1 MTSQMGNANPR
12 RNHKSGVGGDPR
24 ETLSTRLSV
33 PSDKGVTRLC
43 FPGRRTEE
51 QPAQEP
57 ALRIADQILELLPDR
72 VAQAQVVMLG
82 DEALED
88 HKLIGIFADATDRQ
102 RRQMPQRSANQSPLM
117 LDQAQ
122 RTIARAV
129 NRGLTTGRQNKQ
141 PPLLELQ
148 QQRAA
153 CHVFDPSRAVA
164 PVPCRAQFPREPRP
178 MPIGMFA
185 PQTANKINLRGP
197 YRAALNNHVRAHQG
211 TRYTLEAREYRTK

>member
-1 MTSQMGNANPR
+1 
-12 RNHKSGVGGDPR
+12 
-24 ETLSTRLSV
+24 
-33 PSDKGVTRLC
+33 
-43 FPGRRTEE
+43 
-51 QPAQEP
+51 
-57 ALRIADQILELLPDR
+57 
-72 VAQAQVVMLG
+72 
-82 DEALED
+82 
-88 HKLIGIFADATDRQ
+88 
-102 RRQMPQRSANQSPLM
+102 MPQRSGNQSPLM

-122 RTIARAV
+122 RTIARGV

-164 PVPCRAQFPREPRP
+164 PVPCRAQFPREPRL

-197 YRAALNNHVRAHQG
+197 YRVALNNHFRAHQG
-211 TRYTLEAREYRTK
+211 TRYTLEAREFRTK